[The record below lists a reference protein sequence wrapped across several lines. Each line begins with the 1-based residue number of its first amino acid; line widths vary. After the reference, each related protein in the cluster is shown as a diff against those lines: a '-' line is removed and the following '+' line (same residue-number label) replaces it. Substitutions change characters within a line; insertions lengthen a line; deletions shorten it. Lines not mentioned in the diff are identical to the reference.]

1 MQLKGELQWRSE
13 TFSYDCSAPGE
24 GCATARTPAWRPSG
38 AAAFSPPRKVR
49 FLRVFCNLADW
60 ETAEGTPLEAVLA
73 RLPSEMAE
81 GTRRGLGVILA
92 ATPGLSEA
100 RLDR

>member
-1 MQLKGELQWRSE
+1 MAVRNLQLRLQR
-13 TFSYDCSAPGE
+13 
-24 GCATARTPAWRPSG
+24 ARRGLRDRVYARP
-38 AAAFSPPRKVR
+38 AAFRRDGVR
-49 FLRVFCNLADW
+49 SAEEGAVLRVFCNPADW

-81 GTRRGLGVILA
+81 GIRRGLGVILA
-92 ATPGLSEA
+92 ATTGLSEA